1 MALGFI
7 GIILGLFLFLFLVYK
22 GWSTFWVAPLC
33 ALLVAVFNQINLRTA
48 LLDQYIGGVGQLV
61 ISLFSI
67 ILAGTMFGKT
77 LSDTGATTSIANVI
91 TNKLLAGKSGEAQ
104 IRLAILCVMIISGIK
119 GRRHYISAV
128 SSKIYEPGGKQLS
141 QCADVGSHPGRPCL
155 CDYSYSG
162 LWNCCGENLYG
173 KYPLCIPDDFGGV
186 YYCCHHQF

>member
-104 IRLAILCVMIISGIK
+104 IRLAILCVMIISGIFTMGGIDGFTLTFTVFPICVIIAK
-119 GRRHYISAV
+119 KVDLPKRFLPAMLCLNCAFMAA
-128 SSKIYEPGGKQLS
+128 PG
-141 QCADVGSHPGRPCL
+141 AP
-155 CDYSYSG
+155 
-162 LWNCCGENLYG
+162 
-173 KYPLCIPDDFGGV
+173 
-186 YYCCHHQF
+186 